1 MEKTRL
7 TKVEKMIFSKI
18 DYNDMK
24 RVDRAGYSALYL
36 YWLENGKQHDFDIP
50 LFVDDNGKGILSV
63 ETFKRVFWAFQNKIE
78 HECEASIK
86 SGDDGN
92 NGKYNVVHIKVS
104 TNSFDDT
111 LLSSTIYVEP
121 KASELKRES
130 SKKTE
135 ENAKAKKA
143 AAEAK
148 SKEAEVEW
156 NKKAVCE
163 ISKYLVNNVKI
174 KTSEIRK
181 IEDDILKILEK
192 IH

>member
-1 MEKTRL
+1 MEQVKL
-7 TKVEKMIFSKI
+7 TKVEKMRFSKI

-24 RVDRAGYSALYL
+24 RADRAGYSALYL
-36 YWLENGKQHDFDIP
+36 YWLENGKPNAFDIP

-63 ETFKRVFWAFQNKIE
+63 ETFKRVFWAFQNKID
-78 HECEASIK
+78 HECKATIK

-92 NGKYNVVHIKVS
+92 NGKYNVVHIDVF
-104 TNSFDDT
+104 TASFDDT
-111 LLSSTIYVEP
+111 RLDTVLYTEP

-135 ENAKAKKA
+135 EKSKAKKEE
-143 AAEAK
+143 AEAK
-148 SKEAEVEW
+148 SKEVEVEW

-163 ISKYLVNNVKI
+163 ISKYLVNNLKI
-174 KTSEIRK
+174 KSSEIRK

-192 IH
+192 IR